1 MKRENVHTGK
11 FDYKWIIVGLSML
24 MVFVCIG
31 FCSSI
36 KSLFIS
42 AITEALDIKRSLF
55 SLNDSF
61 RFVSTAIV
69 NLFFGS
75 LVMRFGIR
83 KLIGAGFALLAL
95 SALTYSV
102 ADNIYMFYL
111 GGILLGIGY
120 SWTSTTMVGCVVNKW
135 CKENKGTI
143 MGVVLALNGIGGAVA
158 TQIVSPIIYQE
169 GNPFGYRDAY
179 RLIALIVIVTG
190 IIVVT
195 FFRNSPK
202 GILDTHS
209 KVSKKKPKTQ
219 SWAGIE
225 YSKLVKRPYFYGA
238 MICIFFTGLCLQGI
252 GGIAAAH
259 MKDSGISPAYV
270 ATVLSIHSLS
280 LTVCKMLIGFMYDK
294 CGMKVTSNACSI
306 TAVIVIFVLAFVTNS
321 PEGRILAMLY
331 GIFSSLAL
339 PLETIMLPIY
349 ANELFGQ
356 KAYDKVLGIVVSVNT
371 AGYAIGSPA
380 VNFCFDIFGSYKP
393 ALFIT
398 GGIMILVTLGM
409 RFVIKATENERKHIE
424 EKEAVTI

>member
-1 MKRENVHTGK
+1 MKKAGLHTSK
-11 FDYKWIIVGLSML
+11 FDYKWVIVALSML

-42 AITEALDIKRSLF
+42 PITEALDIKRSLF
-55 SLNDSF
+55 SINDSL

-95 SALTYSV
+95 SSLTYSV
-102 ADNIYMFYL
+102 ANNIYMFYL

-120 SWTSTTMVGCVVNKW
+120 SWTSTTMVGCIVNKW

-143 MGVVLALNGIGGAVA
+143 MGIVLALNGIGSAVA

-195 FFRNSPK
+195 FFRNSSK
-202 GILDTHS
+202 GILDTPPEAT
-209 KVSKKKPKTQ
+209 KKKPKTQ
-219 SWAGIE
+219 SWIGME
-225 YSKLVKRPYFYGA
+225 YSELIKRPYFYGA
-238 MICIFFTGLCLQGI
+238 LVCIFFTGLCLQGI

-259 MKDSGISPAYV
+259 MKDSGLSPAYV
-270 ATVLSIHSLS
+270 ATVLSVHSLA
-280 LTVCKMLIGFMYDK
+280 LTVFKMLIGFMYDK
-294 CGMKVTSNACSI
+294 CGLKITSNACSI
-306 TAVIVIFVLAFVTNS
+306 TAAAVMFVLALVTNS
-321 PEGRILAMLY
+321 PEGKVLAMVY

-356 KAYDKVLGIVVSVNT
+356 KSYDKALGIVVSVNT
-371 AGYAIGSPA
+371 TGYAIGAPA
-380 VNFCFDIFGSYKP
+380 VNFCFDLFGSYKP
-393 ALFIT
+393 ALFIS
-398 GGIMILVTLGM
+398 GGIMILVTIGI
-409 RFVIKATENERKHIE
+409 RFIIKAAQSERELIE
-424 EKEAVTI
+424 AKETVTV